1 MYKKYT
7 LPLGIFVI
15 FENVNTVVFSSES
28 FYQNSY
34 TVLINKSWLYAINL
48 LFKNDVFL
56 SNSTLLEHSAVDN
69 KNNFEFLKKNQIF
82 FKSKILLFYLYEFFT
97 NNSKL
102 FLITTYNNSS
112 LYKINSVDSVYVSA
126 GWLERETGEM
136 FCISYNNKTDSRRL
150 LLDYSKKENP
160 LLKDYPVEGYNDVFY
175 NFFEDQVTFYKSTI
189 VEL

>member
-69 KNNFEFLKKNQIF
+69 KNNFECLAF
-82 FKSKILLFYLYEFFT
+82 
-97 NNSKL
+97 
-102 FLITTYNNSS
+102 
-112 LYKINSVDSVYVSA
+112 
-126 GWLERETGEM
+126 
-136 FCISYNNKTDSRRL
+136 
-150 LLDYSKKENP
+150 
-160 LLKDYPVEGYNDVFY
+160 
-175 NFFEDQVTFYKSTI
+175 
-189 VEL
+189 